1 MSDSKNVPALYTS
14 GSLPSVPTTAL
25 PVTPS
30 TFVTAFVADMRMRVS
45 EKLYTRMNAIA
56 SQHLQLH
63 NTLHA
68 IDRVR
73 MARESTLA
81 EWDDFDNRLL
91 DEQDARDH
99 GRKMNRLRR
108 ERELQ
113 DAQRTMVRASR
124 GDELEDMQHQLA
136 RKELMAALEPA
147 TAATATTDTAA
158 VGQFRSMMK
167 DMHALRD
174 AGREEIER
182 LRARTD
188 MSPAER
194 DDAMFKINAALA
206 QFAQHIASTGELPDD
221 MRKQVLDAYDRA

>member
-14 GSLPSVPTTAL
+14 GSLHSVPTTAL
-25 PVTPS
+25 PVTPP

-91 DEQDARDH
+91 DEQDERDH

-113 DAQRTMVRASR
+113 DAQRSTVRASR

-136 RKELMAALEPA
+136 RKELLAALEPA
-147 TAATATTDTAA
+147 AATTATTDTAA
-158 VGQFRSMMK
+158 VTQFRAMMK

-174 AGREEIER
+174 AGRDEIAR
-182 LRARTD
+182 LKARTD
-188 MSPAER
+188 LSPAER
-194 DDAMFKINAALA
+194 DEEMFKINAVLA
-206 QFAQHIASTGELPDD
+206 QFAQHIAATGELPDE